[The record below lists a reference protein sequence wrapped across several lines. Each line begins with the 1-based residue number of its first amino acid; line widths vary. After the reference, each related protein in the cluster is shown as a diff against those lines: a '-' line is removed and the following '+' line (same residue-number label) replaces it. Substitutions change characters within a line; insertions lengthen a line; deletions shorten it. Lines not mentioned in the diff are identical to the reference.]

1 LHHSRSVFWKYPL
14 TSFWKLAGREP
25 VPGSYRNL
33 VTEVRLSFFCQC
45 DKLTAISLN
54 ILSLPNHPAGKWGI
68 VINGSIFS
76 LRQRVKRKVV
86 EVRIRHGISRAAR
99 AELRREST
107 ASSQE
112 VSVDLAIRE
121 ALAWLGRAQDNSRSA
136 DGGVARHYCLVTGWG
151 ESYPE
156 TTGYIVPTLIL
167 EARISGDGN
176 LLARAQRM
184 LNWLVGIQ
192 MSSGAFQGGA
202 IGELPVV
209 PVTFNTGQ
217 SLMGLAAG
225 VSEFGEVYHNAMV
238 AAADWLVAT
247 QDSDGCFAAPGEKV
261 YESHVAWGLL
271 EAARLEP
278 SRGYAE
284 AAMRNIHWVL
294 SHQNNGGWF
303 ANCCL
308 SDPVNPLTHT
318 LGYAL
323 RGLIAGYE
331 FTGDVK
337 ILREAC
343 RTAEGALTA
352 LRPNGFLPG
361 FMGMPDGYGADGS
374 VLAPVISRDRG
385 CAIPQG
391 RPDRQPLCTL
401 DHAPGRSAGD
411 PGGDQGQL
419 PGFGGV
425 HAVAISQLGMQV
437 LHRCPPSGE
446 KDSRGGE

>member
-1 LHHSRSVFWKYPL
+1 
-14 TSFWKLAGREP
+14 
-25 VPGSYRNL
+25 
-33 VTEVRLSFFCQC
+33 
-45 DKLTAISLN
+45 
-54 ILSLPNHPAGKWGI
+54 
-68 VINGSIFS
+68 
-76 LRQRVKRKVV
+76 
-86 EVRIRHGISRAAR
+86 
-99 AELRREST
+99 
-107 ASSQE
+107 
-112 VSVDLAIRE
+112 
-121 ALAWLGRAQDNSRSA
+121 
-136 DGGVARHYCLVTGWG
+136 
-151 ESYPE
+151 
-156 TTGYIVPTLIL
+156 
-167 EARISGDGN
+167 
-176 LLARAQRM
+176 M

-225 VSEFGEVYHNAMV
+225 VSELGEVYHNAMV

-247 QDSDGCFAAPGEKV
+247 QDSDGCWRKYSTPFAAPGEKA

-284 AAMRNIHWVL
+284 AAMRNIHWML
-294 SHQNNGGWF
+294 THQNDGGWF

-308 SDPVNPLTHT
+308 SDPGNPLTHT

-361 FMGMPDGYGADGS
+361 RLDSQWRGAVSWVCLTGTVQMAACWLLLYRATGDVRFRKAGLIANHYVRSTMRLDGPLETRGAIKGS
-374 VLAPVISRDRG
+374 FPV
-385 CAIPQG
+385 
-391 RPDRQPLCTL
+391 
-401 DHAPGRSAGD
+401 
-411 PGGDQGQL
+411 
-419 PGFGGV
+419 
-425 HAVAISQLGMQV
+425 
-437 LHRCPPSGE
+437 SGE
-446 KDSRGGE
+446 YLPSQYPNWACKFFIDAHRLEKEILEEESEPGVPFHVRAACLAD